1 MDLVSHEHNERERER
16 ERERD
21 KIINTLFQKKEKS

>member
-16 ERERD
+16 ETD

>member
-1 MDLVSHEHNERERER
+1 MDLVSHEHNERER